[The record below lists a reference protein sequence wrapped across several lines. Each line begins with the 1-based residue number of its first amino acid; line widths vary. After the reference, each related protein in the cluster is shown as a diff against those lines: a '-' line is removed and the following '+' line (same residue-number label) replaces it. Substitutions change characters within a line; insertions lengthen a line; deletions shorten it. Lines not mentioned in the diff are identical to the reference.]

1 MMFRYFFSFVL
12 ISSFLQLNAQEA
24 DSLVKKEQIELKK
37 EDIKEKKVSLFA
49 DSSKLQSARSAIYRS
64 AIIPGWGQARNGKWW
79 KVPLVYGGFVGIGLV
94 YEFNQRYYKEFLGES
109 QFRKANPGQTNLP
122 EYAKA
127 TDQQIF
133 NTKDYY
139 RRSRDLALFSFI
151 GFYGLNIIDAYIDAR
166 LATFDVGDNLSIKI
180 EPSIYVPMY
189 ALDYRYAPV
198 PMLKLNIKL

>member
-1 MMFRYFFSFVL
+1 MVE
-12 ISSFLQLNAQEA
+12 SSL
-24 DSLVKKEQIELKK
+24 
-37 EDIKEKKVSLFA
+37 
-49 DSSKLQSARSAIYRS
+49 
-64 AIIPGWGQARNGKWW
+64 
-79 KVPLVYGGFVGIGLV
+79 
-94 YEFNQRYYKEFLGES
+94 
-109 QFRKANPGQTNLP
+109 RKANPGQTNLP

-166 LATFDVGDNLSIKI
+166 LATFDVGDSLTIKI
-180 EPSIYVPMY
+180 EPSVYVPMY